1 MLGVGGASL
10 VSYSFCCSSSAE
22 SVSLDGLFSTTGRKR
37 PFEAVWVHLTGT
49 AFVVFIDKGTGFVGL
64 ASLLSVPKGGSGCL
78 GCLPSVRDLK
88 AVVSQLSDGSQA
100 IHLELY
106 NVG

>member
-1 MLGVGGASL
+1 MRRLYHIHFVVAVQLSL
-10 VSYSFCCSSSAE
+10 YRS
-22 SVSLDGLFSTTGRKR
+22 DGLLSTTGRKC
-37 PFEAVWVHLTGT
+37 PFEAVWEHLTGT
-49 AFVVFIDKGTGFVGL
+49 AFAVSIDKGTGFVGL
-64 ASLLSVPKGGSGCL
+64 ASLLSIPKGDRGCL

-100 IHLELY
+100 IHFELY

>member
-10 VSYSFCCSSSAE
+10 VSYSFCCSGSAE
-22 SVSLDGLFSTTGRKR
+22 SVPLDGLFSTTGRKG
-37 PFEAVWVHLTGT
+37 PFQAVWLHLAWT
-49 AFVVFIDKGTGFVGL
+49 AFAVFIDKGTGFVGL
-64 ASLLSVPKGGSGCL
+64 ASLLSVPKGGRGCL
-78 GCLPSVRDLK
+78 GCLSSVRDLK

-100 IHLELY
+100 IHFELY